1 MPNTLSAKRRVRSTA
16 RRHERN
22 RAVKSR
28 IRTLEKKYL
37 ALLKESKVEEAREA
51 LSVVTSAL
59 DKAAKKGVIHK
70 AKADRKKSRLA
81 LKLSALAAAA

>member
-16 RRHERN
+16 RRHQRN
-22 RAVKSR
+22 RAVKSS

-37 ALLKESKVEEAREA
+37 ALLKESKVEEARAA
-51 LSVVTSAL
+51 LSAVMSAL

-81 LKLSALAAAA
+81 LKLSALAAA